1 MFSFELEC
9 AAEDQDLVVAELWEW
24 GSAGIVEGDQ
34 SAGRAK
40 LRAFFDVVAPE
51 LLAHFADYKPRPVE
65 EPDRDWVGMVRH
77 SWASRLVGSR
87 FFVVPEW
94 LTDPTPPGRLRI
106 EINPG
111 LAFGT
116 GGHESTRLCL
126 AALER
131 YVQPGTSVLD
141 VGTGAGILAIASHLL
156 GAGRVFACD
165 VDPLAIEVA
174 AGRCARVG
182 TNIDLF
188 VGSADTVSTGSVDL
202 IAANITAPVL
212 LSIAGGLLRV
222 VRPSG
227 TILVSGFE
235 TQEAAQVRAAFGR
248 TESEKLE
255 ENSWCL
261 LAFTQKPGPPG

>member
-1 MFSFELEC
+1 M
-9 AAEDQDLVVAELWEW
+9 
-24 GSAGIVEGDQ
+24 
-34 SAGRAK
+34 
-40 LRAFFDVVAPE
+40 
-51 LLAHFADYKPRPVE
+51 
-65 EPDRDWVGMVRH
+65 
-77 SWASRLVGSR
+77 
-87 FFVVPEW
+87 VPEW

-141 VGTGAGILAIASHLL
+141 VGTGGRILAIASHLL

-174 AGRCARVG
+174 AGRCASSRQRISICLWGPRMPFAQDPGPDRREYHRPGARV
-182 TNIDLF
+182 
-188 VGSADTVSTGSVDL
+188 ARRR
-202 IAANITAPVL
+202 TAQ
-212 LSIAGGLLRV
+212 GQ
-222 VRPSG
+222 RPSG

-235 TQEAAQVRAAFGR
+235 THEAARGPCGIRTHGKREARRELVVPAGLYSNTRSTGMTSIFSGLRSSLRLATILSSATIFSGFG
-248 TESEKLE
+248 EL
-255 ENSWCL
+255 
-261 LAFTQKPGPPG
+261 

>member
-24 GSAGIVEGDQ
+24 GSAGIVEGDR
-34 SAGRAK
+34 SGGRAK
-40 LRAFFDVVAPE
+40 LRAFFDKVAPE
-51 LLAHFADYKPRPVE
+51 LLAHFADYEPRPVE
-65 EPDRDWVGMVRH
+65 EPDRDWVGMVRD
-77 SWASRLVGSR
+77 SWAPRLVGSR

-131 YVQPGTSVLD
+131 YLRTGASVLD

-156 GAGRVFACD
+156 GAGRVAACD
-165 VDPLAIEVA
+165 LDPLAIEVA
-174 AGRCARVG
+174 AHRCARAG
-182 TNIDLF
+182 TNTCLF
-188 VGSADTVSTGSVDL
+188 VGSADAVCTGSLDL

-212 LSIAGGLLRV
+212 VSLAGELLRV
-222 VRPSG
+222 LRPSG

-235 TQEAAQVRAAFGR
+235 KHEAAQVRAAFGFAER
-248 TESEKLE
+248 EMLE
-255 ENSWCL
+255 ENSWSL
-261 LAFTQKPGPPG
+261 LAFTQIPGPPG